1 MRTLTN
7 QSFKNKKVLIRVD
20 FNVPLNDKLQVVD
33 NTRIY
38 AAKPTIDYVINTGG
52 SCILIS
58 HMGRPEGFSSKL
70 SLRNIVS
77 EVSKVLNK
85 PVDFYFNCIGDEAK
99 KKSNSLKPGEILLLE
114 NLRFYKEES
123 KGDVEFAK
131 KLSKHGSVY
140 INDAFGAAH
149 RAHASTT
156 IISRFFNNNKFFGK
170 LLEKEV
176 LAIDKVLKSGKH
188 PVLAIIG
195 GAKISS
201 KITIIKSMLDK
212 IDHLIIGGGM
222 VYTFIYALKGK
233 IGNSIF
239 EKDFA
244 KVALEIIHKAKDKN
258 VSLHLPIDIVAG
270 NNFSNN
276 ANQKVFDINNIEKGW
291 EGMDAGPKSLK
302 LFETIILKC
311 NTILW
316 NGPLGVFEFKN
327 FANGTIQIGE
337 FIAKKTKQGAFSLV
351 GGGDS
356 VFAVKKYGLE
366 DKMSYVSTGGGAMLE
381 SLEGKILPGIKAL
394 MD

>member
-1 MRTLTN
+1 MKTLSN

-38 AAKPTIDYVINTGG
+38 AAKPTIDHVINSGG

-58 HMGRPEGFSSKL
+58 HMGRPDGFSSKL
-70 SLRNIVS
+70 SLKNIVS
-77 EVSKVLNK
+77 EVSKVIDR
-85 PVDFYFNCIGDEAK
+85 PVKFYPNCIGEEAEN
-99 KKSNSLKPGEILLLE
+99 KSKSLKPGQILLLE

-123 KGDVEFAK
+123 EGDIDFAK
-131 KLSKHGSVY
+131 KLSKHGSVF
-140 INDAFGAAH
+140 INDAFGSVH

-170 LLEKEV
+170 LLEKEI
-176 LAIDKVLKSGKH
+176 LAIDTVLKSGKK

-201 KITIIKSMLDK
+201 KITIIESMLDK

-222 VYTFIYALKGK
+222 VYTFVYALKGK
-233 IGNSIF
+233 IGNSIY
-239 EKDFA
+239 EKDYA
-244 KVALEIIHKAKDKN
+244 NVALKIIEKAESKN
-258 VSLHLPIDIVAG
+258 VSLYLPIDVVAG

-276 ANQKVFDINNIEKGW
+276 ANQKIFDVKNIKNGW

-316 NGPLGVFEFKN
+316 NGPLGVFEFEN
-327 FANGTIQIGE
+327 FAKGTIQIGK

-381 SLEGKILPGIKAL
+381 SLEGKTLPGIKAL
-394 MD
+394 ID

>member
-1 MRTLTN
+1 MKTLVN
-7 QSFKNKKVLIRVD
+7 HSFINKKVLIRVD
-20 FNVPLNDKLQVVD
+20 FNVPLNDKLEVVD

-38 AAKPTIDYVINTGG
+38 AAKPTIDYVLNNGG

-58 HMGRPEGFSSKL
+58 HMGRPKGFSPDL
-70 SLRNIVS
+70 SLKNIVS
-77 EVSKVLNK
+77 EVSKVLGRS
-85 PVDFYFNCIGDEAK
+85 VYFFSDCIGEEAEN
-99 KKSNSLKPGEILLLE
+99 KSRLLESGQVLLLE

-123 KGDVEFAK
+123 EGDFNFAK
-131 KLSKHGSVY
+131 KLSRHGTVF

-156 IISRFFNNNKFFGK
+156 IISRFFKNNKFFGK

-176 LAIDKVLKSGKH
+176 LAIDKVLKSGEK

-195 GAKISS
+195 GAKVSS
-201 KITIIKSMLDK
+201 KITIIESMLDK

-233 IGNSIF
+233 IGNSIY
-239 EKDFA
+239 EKDYA
-244 KVALEIIHKAKDKN
+244 NVALKIIDKAKSKN
-258 VSLHLPIDIVAG
+258 VSLHLPIDVVAG
-270 NNFSNN
+270 DNFSNN
-276 ANQKVFDINNIEKGW
+276 SNQKIFDVNNITNGW

-302 LFETIILKC
+302 LFESIILKC

-316 NGPLGVFEFKN
+316 NGPLGVFEFEN
-327 FANGTIQIGE
+327 FAKGTIQMGK
-337 FIAKKTKQGAFSLV
+337 FIAKKTKLGAFSLV

-394 MD
+394 ID

>member
-1 MRTLTN
+1 MKTLAN

-38 AAKPTIDYVINTGG
+38 AAKPTIDHVINSGG

-70 SLRNIVS
+70 SLKNIVS
-77 EVSKVLNK
+77 EVSKVIDR
-85 PVDFYFNCIGDEAK
+85 PVDFYSNCVGEEAEN
-99 KKSNSLKPGEILLLE
+99 KSNSLKPGQILLLE

-123 KGDVEFAK
+123 EGDIDFAR
-131 KLSKHGSVY
+131 KLSKHGSVF
-140 INDAFGAAH
+140 INDAFGSVH

-176 LAIDKVLKSGKH
+176 LAIDTVLKSGKK

-201 KITIIKSMLDK
+201 KITIIESMLDK

-233 IGNSIF
+233 IGNSIC
-239 EKDFA
+239 EKDYSNL
-244 KVALEIIHKAKDKN
+244 ALEIIEKAKSKN
-258 VSLHLPIDIVAG
+258 VSLHLPIDVVAG

-276 ANQKVFDINNIEKGW
+276 ANQKIYDVKNIKNGW

-316 NGPLGVFEFKN
+316 NGPLGVFEFEN
-327 FANGTIQIGE
+327 FAKGTIQIGK
-337 FIAKKTKQGAFSLV
+337 FIAKRTKQGAFSLV

-366 DKMSYVSTGGGAMLE
+366 AKMSYVSTGGGAMLE
-381 SLEGKILPGIKAL
+381 SLEGKTLPGIKAL
-394 MD
+394 ID

>member
-1 MRTLTN
+1 MKTLAN

-38 AAKPTIDYVINTGG
+38 AAKPTIDHVINSGG

-70 SLRNIVS
+70 SLKNIIS
-77 EVSKVLNK
+77 EVSRVLDR
-85 PVDFYFNCIGDEAK
+85 PVDFYSNCVGEEAEN
-99 KKSNSLKPGEILLLE
+99 KSKSLKPGQILLLE

-123 KGDVEFAK
+123 EGDIDFAK
-131 KLSKHGSVY
+131 KLSKHGSVF
-140 INDAFGAAH
+140 INDAFGSVH

-170 LLEKEV
+170 LLEKEI
-176 LAIDKVLKSGKH
+176 LAIDTVLKSGKK

-201 KITIIKSMLDK
+201 KITIIESMLDK

-233 IGNSIF
+233 IGNSIY
-239 EKDFA
+239 EKDYA
-244 KVALEIIHKAKDKN
+244 NLALEIIEKAESKN
-258 VSLHLPIDIVAG
+258 VSLHLPIDVVAG

-276 ANQKVFDINNIEKGW
+276 ANQKIFDVKNIKNGW

-302 LFETIILKC
+302 LFETIISKC

-316 NGPLGVFEFKN
+316 NGPLGVFEFEN
-327 FANGTIQIGE
+327 FAKGTIQIGK

-356 VFAVKKYGLE
+356 VFAVKKHGLE

-381 SLEGKILPGIKAL
+381 SLEGKTLPGIKAL
-394 MD
+394 ID

>member
-1 MRTLTN
+1 MKTLSN

-38 AAKPTIDYVINTGG
+38 AAKPTIDHVINSGG

-70 SLRNIVS
+70 SLKNIVS
-77 EVSKVLNK
+77 EVSKVINR
-85 PVDFYFNCIGDEAK
+85 PVDFYSNCVGEEAE
-99 KKSNSLKPGEILLLE
+99 KKSKSLKPGQILLLE

-123 KGDVEFAK
+123 EGDIDFAK
-131 KLSKHGSVY
+131 KLSKHGSVF
-140 INDAFGAAH
+140 INDAFGSVH

-170 LLEKEV
+170 LLEKEI
-176 LAIDKVLKSGKH
+176 LAIDKVLKSGKK

-201 KITIIKSMLDK
+201 KIPIIESILDK

-239 EKDFA
+239 EKDYA
-244 KVALEIIHKAKDKN
+244 NLALEIIDKAESKN
-258 VSLHLPIDIVAG
+258 VLLHLPIDVVAG

-276 ANQKVFDINNIEKGW
+276 ANQKVFDVKNIKNGW

-302 LFETIILKC
+302 HFETIILKC

-316 NGPLGVFEFKN
+316 NGPLGVFEFEN
-327 FANGTIQIGE
+327 FAKGTIQIGE

-381 SLEGKILPGIKAL
+381 SLEGKTLPGIKAL
-394 MD
+394 ID

>member
-1 MRTLTN
+1 MKTLAN

-38 AAKPTIDYVINTGG
+38 AAKPTIDHVINSGG

-58 HMGRPEGFSSKL
+58 HMGRPDGFSSKL
-70 SLRNIVS
+70 SLKNIVS
-77 EVSKVLNK
+77 EVSKVIDR
-85 PVDFYFNCIGDEAK
+85 PVNFYPNCIGEEAEN
-99 KKSNSLKPGEILLLE
+99 KSKSLKPGQILLLE

-123 KGDVEFAK
+123 EGDIDFAK
-131 KLSKHGSVY
+131 KLSKHGSVF
-140 INDAFGAAH
+140 INDAFGSVH

-170 LLEKEV
+170 LLEKEI
-176 LAIDKVLKSGKH
+176 LAIDTVLKSGKK

-201 KITIIKSMLDK
+201 KITIIQSMLDK

-222 VYTFIYALKGK
+222 VYTFVYALKGK
-233 IGNSIF
+233 IGNSIY
-239 EKDFA
+239 EKDYA
-244 KVALEIIHKAKDKN
+244 NLALEIIEKAESKN
-258 VSLHLPIDIVAG
+258 VSLHLPIDVVAG
-270 NNFSNN
+270 KDFSNN
-276 ANQKVFDINNIEKGW
+276 ANQKIFDVKNIKNGW

-316 NGPLGVFEFKN
+316 NGPLGVFEFEN
-327 FANGTIQIGE
+327 FAKGTIQIGK

-381 SLEGKILPGIKAL
+381 SLEGKTLPGIKAL
-394 MD
+394 ID